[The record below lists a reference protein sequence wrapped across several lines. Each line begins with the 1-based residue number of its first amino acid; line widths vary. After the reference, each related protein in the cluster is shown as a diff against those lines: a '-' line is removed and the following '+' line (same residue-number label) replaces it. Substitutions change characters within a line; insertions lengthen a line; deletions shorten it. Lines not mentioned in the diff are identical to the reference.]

1 MPLVA
6 GDKLGP
12 YEILAPIGAGSMGEV
27 YKARDS
33 RLDRIVA
40 IKKLKN
46 ERSTR
51 LEQEA
56 RAIAALNHP
65 HVCSL
70 YDVGP
75 DYLVMEFVDGKPIK
89 GPLPVEEAVRLAVQ
103 MASALEE
110 AHSRGIL
117 HRDLKPGNI
126 LVTSRGTVKLLDFG
140 LAKLTGEDTEA
151 TQTIEGTVLG
161 TAAYMSPE
169 QAQGKPL
176 DERSDV
182 FSFGAVLY
190 EMLSSQR
197 AFRGGSTLDVLN
209 AVVTDEPRPIQA
221 PQGLMEIVKRCL
233 AKQTSERFQCMAEVK
248 QALERAMLGPVSD
261 AAVRPPSTVVET
273 ARGNDDSRQVEAYS
287 YYERA
292 RKNFGQVGKEALEQA
307 QQDFAR
313 ALEISPGYA
322 MAHSG
327 LGAAYALRSLNR
339 RLPEDFDVAQA
350 HLEKALELD
359 PELAEPY
366 PWLCYVLMR
375 KNQMERALQAGRHG
389 VQLQPDLVQAH
400 YFLGLGY
407 MAASEQDAANYQN
420 AASHL
425 LDAARIGPQWQPT
438 WFVLSYAA
446 LLTGQYKSA
455 EEYASRLL
463 EMSLAPN
470 GLPFIGAE
478 IVLGSVKLRQGNPG
492 GARELLLGFLERMT
506 GSDHMYRDAMSAAA
520 ACILGDVELRHGDSA
535 DAMAAYRRAWHTVQE
550 NPRIIAYRRTAARAQ
565 AGLASAYAAQ
575 GDRVRAVELLD
586 RAVRAARESELP
598 EHAAAAASLAEL
610 YWSTAAGCARLGDA
624 PGAFEL
630 VRNAVRTGWRD
641 AGWMERDPELEIV
654 REEPAFR
661 ELVEEVRLAPRVRFE
676 TG

>member
-1 MPLVA
+1 MPLAA

-27 YKARDS
+27 CKARDS

-248 QALERAMLGPVSD
+248 QALERAMLG
-261 AAVRPPSTVVET
+261 
-273 ARGNDDSRQVEAYS
+273 
-287 YYERA
+287 
-292 RKNFGQVGKEALEQA
+292 
-307 QQDFAR
+307 
-313 ALEISPGYA
+313 
-322 MAHSG
+322 
-327 LGAAYALRSLNR
+327 
-339 RLPEDFDVAQA
+339 
-350 HLEKALELD
+350 
-359 PELAEPY
+359 
-366 PWLCYVLMR
+366 
-375 KNQMERALQAGRHG
+375 
-389 VQLQPDLVQAH
+389 
-400 YFLGLGY
+400 
-407 MAASEQDAANYQN
+407 
-420 AASHL
+420 
-425 LDAARIGPQWQPT
+425 
-438 WFVLSYAA
+438 
-446 LLTGQYKSA
+446 
-455 EEYASRLL
+455 
-463 EMSLAPN
+463 
-470 GLPFIGAE
+470 
-478 IVLGSVKLRQGNPG
+478 
-492 GARELLLGFLERMT
+492 
-506 GSDHMYRDAMSAAA
+506 
-520 ACILGDVELRHGDSA
+520 
-535 DAMAAYRRAWHTVQE
+535 
-550 NPRIIAYRRTAARAQ
+550 
-565 AGLASAYAAQ
+565 
-575 GDRVRAVELLD
+575 
-586 RAVRAARESELP
+586 
-598 EHAAAAASLAEL
+598 
-610 YWSTAAGCARLGDA
+610 
-624 PGAFEL
+624 
-630 VRNAVRTGWRD
+630 
-641 AGWMERDPELEIV
+641 
-654 REEPAFR
+654 
-661 ELVEEVRLAPRVRFE
+661 
-676 TG
+676 